1 MTSGTTLGRH
11 LRRTWVIALAVGV
24 LTTFSSA
31 ARPASGQPVRDG
43 ARPTVWVLATG
54 GTIAAVGS
62 SATDLSNYKPGV
74 ITGEQVVA
82 AVPQLAHVATV
93 KVEQVVNIASY
104 DITTCEWLTLARRIN
119 QIFAEDATVAGIVV
133 THGTAT
139 LEETAFFLN
148 LTVKHDRPV
157 VVVGSMRPA
166 TAMSADGPLNL
177 YNAVRTAA
185 SAEARGKGVLVVM
198 NDEINAARDVTKTNT
213 LRLETFKSPDLGLL
227 GYVDEDRVAFY
238 RSPTRRHT
246 TTSEFD
252 VRDLTQLPA
261 VDIALAYA
269 EPGAAAIQAMVASG
283 AKGLVI
289 AATGAGSVSASQLR
303 ALSAALEPV
312 PAATRPVIVRA
323 SRVGTGRVLDRDEF
337 ARLGMIPGD
346 NLNPQKA
353 RILLMLALTK
363 TTDPREIRRMFAE
376 Y

>member
-1 MTSGTTLGRH
+1 MTTGTTLGGP
-11 LRRTWVIALAVGV
+11 LRCLGVAEQAVGIVIAFAIAAV
-24 LTTFSSA
+24 
-31 ARPASGQPVRDG
+31 PASGQPVRDG

-82 AVPQLAHVATV
+82 AVPQLANVATV

-104 DITTCEWLTLARRIN
+104 DITTREWLTLARRIN
-119 QIFAEDATVAGIVV
+119 QIFADDDTVAGIVV

-148 LTVKHDRPV
+148 LTVRHDRPV

-166 TAMSADGPLNL
+166 TAMSADGPLNF

-185 SAEARGKGVLVVM
+185 SADSRGKGVLVVM
-198 NDEINAARDVTKTNT
+198 NDEINAARDVTKANT

-261 VDIALAYA
+261 VGIALAYA
-269 EPGAAAIQAMVASG
+269 EPSAAAVQALVTSG
-283 AKGLVI
+283 VKGLVI
-289 AATGAGSVSASQLR
+289 AATCAGSVSASQ
-303 ALSAALEPV
+303 SSALEPV
-312 PAATRPVIVRA
+312 PAAERPVVVRA
-323 SRVGTGRVLDRDEF
+323 SRVGTGRVVDRDEF

-363 TTDPREIRRMFAE
+363 TTDPREIRRMFSE